1 MTSADADRPL
11 ILAADDDGDI
21 LALVSFRLG
30 RAGYSVITAEDG
42 LEALALARER
52 KPDLLILDV
61 RMPKMTGLEV
71 VSSLREEEG
80 LNGVPVL
87 LLTASVQDES
97 VKRGFDAGAND
108 YIKKPFSPEELAS
121 RVQAILAGRS

>member
-1 MTSADADRPL
+1 VTSADADRPL

-97 VKRGFDAGAND
+97 VKRGFDAGADD